1 MSNKIILDENPF
13 EPNHLFW
20 TPDNTEDLAKYL
32 EQFSG
37 GEKQIAYLCTM
48 ITWNLASKMIDDAM
62 PSRDGLTVIEG
73 GKK

>member
-32 EQFSG
+32 EKFSG
-37 GEKQIAYLCTM
+37 EEKALAYLCTM
-48 ITWNLASKMIDDAM
+48 ITWNLAS
-62 PSRDGLTVIEG
+62 R
-73 GKK
+73 